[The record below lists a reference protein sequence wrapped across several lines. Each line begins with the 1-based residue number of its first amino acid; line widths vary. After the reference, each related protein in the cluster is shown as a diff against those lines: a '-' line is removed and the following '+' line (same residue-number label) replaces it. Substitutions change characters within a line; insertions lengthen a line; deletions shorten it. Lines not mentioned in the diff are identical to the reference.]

1 MEHKTAAVQRI
12 GRLDYKY
19 SSTMSCNCNNGSTYV
34 NTCIPVPGA
43 TAEDATYVIE
53 LTHFLCGNRK
63 VCANSA
69 FPIAANLNYQVLSVQ
84 DVGNGA
90 YNANIFITGQ
100 VSYKPYR
107 SGYNGGCECED
118 NCYRNDNVWATV
130 SVPVTTADA
139 PLITAGVTNCAATNL
154 RDCCSVSN
162 AVSIVTSFNVGT
174 KSAGASANP
183 NTTTRS
189 GK

>member
-1 MEHKTAAVQRI
+1 
-12 GRLDYKY
+12 
-19 SSTMSCNCNNGSTYV
+19 MSCNCNNGSTFI

-43 TAEDATYVIE
+43 TATDADYVIE
-53 LTHFLCGNRK
+53 LTHYLCGNRK

-69 FPIAANLNYQVLSVQ
+69 FPIAATLNYQVLSID
-84 DVGNGA
+84 DVGNGV

-107 SGYNGGCECED
+107 CGNNACGCED

-130 SVPVTTADA
+130 SVPVTSETM
-139 PLITAGVTNCAATNL
+139 PTITAGTCKCAAANL

-162 AVSIVTSFNVGT
+162 AVSIVTSFNVAT
-174 KSAGASANP
+174 A
-183 NTTTRS
+183 
-189 GK
+189 

>member
-1 MEHKTAAVQRI
+1 
-12 GRLDYKY
+12 
-19 SSTMSCNCNNGSTYV
+19 MSCNNSNNGSTFV

-69 FPIAANLNYQVLSVQ
+69 FPIAASLNYQVLSVD

-107 SGYNGGCECED
+107 SGCNNTCDCED

-130 SVPVTTADA
+130 SVPVTTAEA
-139 PLITAGVTNCAATNL
+139 PLITAGTTKCAATNL

-174 KSAGASANP
+174 KAAAATPSVS
-183 NTTTRS
+183 TRS